1 MLSVFRID
9 MKKPGANERA
19 KEEDVFNMFDRIL

>member
-9 MKKPGANERA
+9 MKKTGANERA
-19 KEEDVFNMFDRIL
+19 EEEDVFNMFDRIL